1 MDPFIFVHGH
11 ANDTHGNLSVFTQQR
26 IDCADDLQQH
36 QPNTIMIAS
45 GGTGHFN
52 QTSTPHAH
60 YIRDCWL
67 EMGIARNRIVTFDT
81 PQHTVDE
88 IQCLKSWCLAHGSTS
103 GWIISSDF
111 HIDRI
116 DFICQRLLKGLSI
129 SLIRVDSKSADP
141 ALRQRAITHEQKRL
155 DQLKQQGGVLIDNKL
170 FKPQ

>member
-36 QPNTIMIAS
+36 RPNTIMIAS

-116 DFICQRLLKGLSI
+116 DFICQCSEGIQEVSAFGQAFVKGIFQHATVMHPTFGFLMQI
-129 SLIRVDSKSADP
+129 
-141 ALRQRAITHEQKRL
+141 
-155 DQLKQQGGVLIDNKL
+155 
-170 FKPQ
+170 